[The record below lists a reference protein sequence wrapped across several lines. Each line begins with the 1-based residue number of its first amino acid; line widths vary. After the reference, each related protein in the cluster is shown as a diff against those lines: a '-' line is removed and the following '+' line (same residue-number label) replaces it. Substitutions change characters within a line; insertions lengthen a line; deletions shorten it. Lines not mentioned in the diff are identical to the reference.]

1 MNHWLIFQPCL
12 IAPEGI
18 LGIKYP
24 IKSLMIPWWP
34 LFTNLPLFSRYI
46 PWKSWNTSNNNSLRV
61 YSMVFHDFHVYSWYI
76 LVYNTIFQWS
86 PTAFCSS
93 LQDLQASVT
102 AMEKG
107 GDQTWWSCSCHML
120 TLANPPQKKTKNVQW
135 SSQLYH
141 DISWLYP
148 INPL

>member
-24 IKSLMIPWWP
+24 IKSPMIPWWP

-86 PTAFCSS
+86 PTRFAVRCKICKR
-93 LQDLQASVT
+93 QWQPWKKAAIKRGGAAAVT
-102 AMEKG
+102 
-107 GDQTWWSCSCHML
+107 CL
-120 TLANPPQKKTKNVQW
+120 RLRIPPQKKRKT
-135 SSQLYH
+135 SSDLPNYIMIYH
-141 DISWLYP
+141 DYIL
-148 INPL
+148 